1 MLRAFCATMTR
12 GLTTMAEA
20 WWWDIGFREIFWGFC
35 VGCGLGWIWV
45 MWVLELRGVWA
56 VEFSLGFAWVL
67 CCLNFRAFVWVW
79 ICSRVSFGVTM
90 LCFRKARNDKAL
102 SYWAQRSIHEFKVR
116 VCVFKAWIF
125 YLKFKVCLKFCG
137 YFANAQYDNMDFSLV
152 LLAQNDK
159 NEFLP
164 WFLPCN
170 PLGRY
175 T

>member
-20 WWWDIGFREIFWGFC
+20 WWWDMGFREIFLGALCGAWFGLNFRLWSFLWGLREFC
-35 VGCGLGWIWV
+35 LNFG
-45 MWVLELRGVWA
+45 
-56 VEFSLGFAWVL
+56 
-67 CCLNFRAFVWVW
+67 LNFRAFAWIW

-125 YLKFKVCLKFCG
+125 YLKFEVCLKFCG